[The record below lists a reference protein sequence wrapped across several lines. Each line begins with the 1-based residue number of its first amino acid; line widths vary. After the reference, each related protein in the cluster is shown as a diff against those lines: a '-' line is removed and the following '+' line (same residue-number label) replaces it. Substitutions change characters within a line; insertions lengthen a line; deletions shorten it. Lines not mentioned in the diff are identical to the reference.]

1 MARIKKDV
9 EMEAKNVA
17 MGVQTQSIELHQI
30 LPKMLLVS
38 IVGDS
43 DLILNKMNDPTAR
56 ALTDARK
63 DKAKSME
70 KPNEWE
76 QIITAIHWLN
86 GKPNE
91 FTEKSLKE
99 ELKKNAPCLT
109 AFGLKKSF
117 ADAVVRNEIATYAT
131 KFNASV
137 NIIGQGDNL
146 VPIKFAEHHIDE
158 KLMSPKKGAPVLVR
172 LNRFS
177 GWSADIKISF
187 IDSVYSVEQIINIV
201 NLAGFGIG
209 IGSGRSSGYGRYHVV
224 GGVLL

>member
-1 MARIKKDV
+1 MGKK
-9 EMEAKNVA
+9 EEAKV
-17 MGVQTQSIELHQI
+17 IELKPIIPQTI
-30 LPKMLLVS
+30 TVT

-63 DKAKSME
+63 DKAKNLE

-76 QIITAIHWLN
+76 MVITAMHWLN
-86 GKPNE
+86 GKPEE

-99 ELKKNAPCLT
+99 ALNPKKNAPCLT

-137 NIIGQGDNL
+137 NIIGKGDNL
-146 VPIKFAEHHIDE
+146 VPIRFAEHHIDE

-177 GWSADIKISF
+177 GWSADITLSF
-187 IDSVYSVEQIINIV
+187 IDNVYSVEQIINIV
-201 NLAGFGIG
+201 NLSGFGIG
-209 IGSGRSSGYGRYHVV
+209 IGSGRSSGYGRYHVTDV
-224 GGVLL
+224 KNN